1 MRFSI
6 YQDSLIG
13 ERQVNQDRMGY
24 CFTRE
29 SLLMLVAD
37 GMGGHLHGEIA
48 AQMALQAAA
57 AMFQAQARPLLADPA
72 VFLDVALRRGHRE
85 ILNFQRAN
93 RLPDAPRTTI
103 VACVVQ
109 QGQAWWA
116 HAGDS
121 RFYWLRE
128 GAVLTRTRDH
138 SKVQNLVDL
147 GLLAPEEADG
157 HPERNKVLNC
167 LGSPFEP
174 TIEMGGPQALV
185 PGDTLLLCSDGVWG
199 PLTDAGLVATLGAD
213 SALVGVP
220 MLVRRAVEA
229 GGALA
234 DNATALAMT
243 WEGEEDTGRG
253 LSSALVP
260 DGAITTTISV
270 GPPDGAAAPDA
281 ISEDEIERTIREIRD
296 AIART
301 GAGGGAPPR
310 SRRG

>member
-6 YQDSLIG
+6 YQDSLTG
-13 ERQVNQDRMGY
+13 ERQLNQDRMGY
-24 CFTRE
+24 CFTRD

-37 GMGGHLHGEIA
+37 GMGGHQHGEIA
-48 AQMALQAAA
+48 AQIALQAAA
-57 AMFQAQARPLLADPA
+57 AMFQSQARPMLADPA
-72 VFLDVALRRGHRE
+72 VFLDLALRRGHRE
-85 ILNFQRAN
+85 ILRFQQAN

-103 VACVVQ
+103 VACLVQ

-121 RFYWLRE
+121 RFYWIRG
-128 GAVLTRTRDH
+128 GALMARTRDH

-147 GLLAPEEADG
+147 GLVHPDDAER

-174 TIEMGGPQALV
+174 TIEIGGPLSLAE
-185 PGDTLLLCSDGVWG
+185 GDTLLLCSDGVWG
-199 PLTDAGLVATLGAD
+199 PLPESELLAALGEEPVM
-213 SALVGVP
+213 VGVP
-220 MLVRRAVEA
+220 LLVRRAVEL

-243 WEGEEDTGRG
+243 WEGEDEAGRG
-253 LSSALVP
+253 LSSDLVP

-270 GPPDGAAAPDA
+270 GPPDGAAPDA

-301 GAGGGAPPR
+301 GGH
-310 SRRG
+310 S

>member
-24 CFTRE
+24 CFTRD

-57 AMFQAQARPLLADPA
+57 AAFQSQARPMLADPA
-72 VFLDVALRRGHRE
+72 AFLDLALRRGHRE
-85 ILNFQRAN
+85 ILRFQHAN

-121 RFYWLRE
+121 RFYWLRG
-128 GAVLTRTRDH
+128 GAVMARTRDH

-147 GLLAPEEADG
+147 GLVHPDDAER

-174 TIEMGGPQALV
+174 TIEIGGPLPLAA
-185 PGDTLLLCSDGVWG
+185 GDTLLLCSDGVWA
-199 PLTDAGLVATLGAD
+199 PLAEADLLAALGED
-213 SALVGVP
+213 SVLVGVP
-220 MLVRRAVEA
+220 LLVRRAVEL
-229 GGALA
+229 GGVLA

-243 WEGEEDTGRG
+243 WEGEEETGEG
-253 LSSALVP
+253 VSSALVP

-270 GPPDGAAAPDA
+270 GPPDEAAPDA

-301 GAGGGAPPR
+301 GG
-310 SRRG
+310 SS

>member
-24 CFTRE
+24 CFTRD

-57 AMFQAQARPLLADPA
+57 AAFQSQARPMLADPA
-72 VFLDVALRRGHRE
+72 AFLDLALRRGHRE
-85 ILNFQRAN
+85 ILRFQHAN

-121 RFYWLRE
+121 RFYWLRG
-128 GAVLTRTRDH
+128 GAVMARTRDH

-147 GLLAPEEADG
+147 GLVHPDDAER

-174 TIEMGGPQALV
+174 TIEIGGPLPLAA
-185 PGDTLLLCSDGVWG
+185 GDTLLLCSDGVWA
-199 PLTDAGLVATLGAD
+199 PLAEADLLAALGED
-213 SALVGVP
+213 SVLVGVP
-220 MLVRRAVEA
+220 LLVRRAVER
-229 GGALA
+229 GGVLA

-243 WEGEEDTGRG
+243 WEGEEETGEG
-253 LSSALVP
+253 VSSALVP

-270 GPPDGAAAPDA
+270 GPPDEAAPDA

-301 GAGGGAPPR
+301 GG
-310 SRRG
+310 SS